1 MDKTYK
7 QLKKQH
13 GETFAKA
20 LREACPRALEV
31 SDMPRILRHAGD
43 SLTSDLLRLV
53 RAAATVAEQEPAPVL
68 PPWQDLAAAAGYTV
82 TRIESLEQQTRDFAR
97 YYRDGELPCSFGGAA
112 WAWPHIFYFV
122 RHDAFTVKAS
132 PSPQRE
138 DAYST
143 SVLRVKLAD
152 GDASMVSR
160 YNHGCDNPDVVHGGG
175 QRGLNRLVPGL
186 GDAMFAQLGL
196 SSARTD
202 GTTDGYRVTTTG
214 EIVRVYYEQGG
225 VWFGDAAA
233 VDAGRL
239 IEPAAHELLVEGCI
253 LDTHTGMMREIA
265 PQTDV
270 HGLRG
275 PWNDNAAAM
284 QAAGWRISRH
294 GLRVIATRAGDP
306 TVTLL
311 EVAPCAP

>member
-1 MDKTYK
+1 MDKTFHK
-7 QLKKQH
+7 IKKQH

-31 SDMPRILRHAGD
+31 SDLPRMLRYAGKE
-43 SLTSDLLRLV
+43 LTTDLLHLIRSTV
-53 RAAATVAEQEPAPVL
+53 TVAEQPEQPTL
-68 PPWQDLAAAAGYTV
+68 PPWRELAAAAGYAV
-82 TRIESLEQQTRDFAR
+82 TDIRTRDDQRPFAR
-97 YYRDGELPCSFGGAA
+97 YYRDGELPCSFGGSA

-122 RHDAFTVKAS
+122 RHDADVVQPMPVPK
-132 PSPQRE
+132 RE

-196 SSARTD
+196 ASGHNSD
-202 GTTDGYRVTTTG
+202 LNSDDYRVARTG

-225 VWFGDAAA
+225 VWIGDTAA

-239 IEPAAHELLVEGCI
+239 IEPAAHELLVEGCM
-253 LDTHTGMMREIA
+253 LDCRTWQMREIA
-265 PQTDV
+265 PYIDV
-270 HGLRG
+270 QGLRE
-275 PWNDNAAAM
+275 PWNDNATAM
-284 QAAGWRISRH
+284 NAAGWRISRQ
-294 GLRVIATRAGDP
+294 GLRVIATHAEHA
-306 TVTLL
+306 TVVLL

>member
-7 QLKKQH
+7 QIKRTH
-13 GETFAKA
+13 GETFARA
-20 LREACPRALEV
+20 IREACPRAFERADL
-31 SDMPRILRHAGD
+31 PRVLRYAGKE
-43 SLTSDLLRLV
+43 LTTDLLQLIRSTV
-53 RAAATVAEQEPAPVL
+53 TVAEQPEQPIL

-82 TRIESLEQQTRDFAR
+82 TRIESLEQQKRDFAR

-122 RHDAFTVKAS
+122 RHDADTVQPS

-138 DAYST
+138 DVYST

-196 SSARTD
+196 SSRNHA
-202 GTTDGYRVTTTG
+202 TTDGYRVTTTG

-253 LDTHTGMMREIA
+253 LDTRSGMMREIA
-265 PQTDV
+265 QQTDV
-270 HGLRG
+270 QGLAV
-275 PWNDNAAAM
+275 PWNDNATAM
-284 QAAGWRISRH
+284 KAAGWRISRQ
-294 GLRVIATRAGDP
+294 GLRVIATHAEHA
-306 TVTLL
+306 TVVLL